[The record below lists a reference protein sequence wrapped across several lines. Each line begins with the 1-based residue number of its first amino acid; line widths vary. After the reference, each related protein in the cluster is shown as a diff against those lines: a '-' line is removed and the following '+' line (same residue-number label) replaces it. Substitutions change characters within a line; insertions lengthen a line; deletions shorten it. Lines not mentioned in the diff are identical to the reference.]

1 MILKAKHNIFLY
13 TFFKQYAIWIIK
25 RNFNTI
31 KIFGEIKKKNLP
43 ILLIANHISWWD
55 GFWAFYLNMN
65 IFKRKFYF
73 MMLEEQLRKYW
84 FFNYTGGFSVNRKS
98 KSIVETLNY
107 TTELLNNNKN
117 LVLIFPQ
124 GEIQTMHNQV
134 ILFEKG
140 LERVLKNK
148 GNYIQIVFLVNLVDF
163 FSNPKPGIYL
173 YISEYTDSDFI
184 IKNIENKYNEFYKQ
198 CVEMQKQLIVEA

>member
-1 MILKAKHNIFLY
+1 
-13 TFFKQYAIWIIK
+13 
-25 RNFNTI
+25 
-31 KIFGEIKKKNLP
+31 
-43 ILLIANHISWWD
+43 
-55 GFWAFYLNMN
+55 
-65 IFKRKFYF
+65 